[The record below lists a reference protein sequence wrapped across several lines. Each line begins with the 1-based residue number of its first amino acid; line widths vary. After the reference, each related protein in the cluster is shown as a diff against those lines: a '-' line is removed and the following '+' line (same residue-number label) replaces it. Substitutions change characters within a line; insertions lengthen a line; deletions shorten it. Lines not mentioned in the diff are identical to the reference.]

1 MNKIILKYGF
11 ISGAIAA
18 ALMLG
23 TGLYL
28 HNNPHFKNMEVWGFA
43 GMVLSMLFVF
53 IGVRVYRE
61 EERNGSIG
69 FGEAFKVGGIMALI
83 SCVCYAV
90 AWMAV
95 SEWLL
100 PDFMN
105 QYVQQTLDT
114 MRANQQPEAEIQ
126 AAAADMAKYQ
136 EMYTNPVYKFLLTL
150 MEPLPVAVVVS
161 LLSALLLRR
170 K

>member
-11 ISGAIAA
+11 ISGALAA

-28 HNNPHFKNMEVWGFA
+28 HNNPHFGGMEVWGYG

-90 AWMAV
+90 AWMMV
-95 SEWLL
+95 SNWLL

-105 QYVQQTLDT
+105 QYVQQTLDA

-126 AAAADMAKYQ
+126 AAAAEMAKYQ
-136 EMYTNPVYKFLLTL
+136 EMYAKPVYKFLLTL
-150 MEPLPVAVVVS
+150 MEPLPVALVVS
-161 LLSALLLRR
+161 LLSALLLQR